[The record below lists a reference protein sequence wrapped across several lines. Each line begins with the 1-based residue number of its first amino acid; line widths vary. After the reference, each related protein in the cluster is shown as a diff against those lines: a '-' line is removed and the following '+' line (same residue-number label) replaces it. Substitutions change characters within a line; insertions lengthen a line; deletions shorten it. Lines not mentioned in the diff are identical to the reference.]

1 MLTLIVRQSL
11 KNGTAKTWK
20 LRPNKD
26 GHTFGSSR
34 LADVISIAPS
44 TKGIQGLFEFRDG
57 HWWYIN
63 MDLMTS
69 AQGAKSP
76 ALCLSEEM
84 SIELADCVL
93 KLTPLLKEQDLYLR
107 LEKAG
112 QSHQTS
118 GKKFQLFIVKQNG
131 KVLETKVLPLNKKFK
146 PHMSHTPTSISCI
159 PNDEWQTQTIGNL
172 EISQKTVNLENAAH
186 LAHISVDQLV
196 DQDSKRGLVITLGA
210 ALFLVTVGLFA
221 PKNQNLEMAS
231 ALPKV
236 AQKIIVKTE
245 LKPKRK
251 KTEATTKPQQV
262 VVQQAPAAAA
272 GPKTEMPTGGGGGS
286 KVANMMKSISGG
298 RISQLIGK
306 VSAQAAKSGNV
317 ILATGIKAGSGP
329 SGRALAA
336 VGNIERSGRDWG
348 TEGNGKGV
356 VISTAGRGGGKNAS
370 GMGGLAAGGTG
381 SGGVGLIEEESEI
394 TGGLDRE
401 IIAQYIKSKLGQ
413 ILYCYERQLSAKPDL
428 FGKVAVKFTIG
439 PTGSVEQQLIG
450 DTTLKNATVEGCI
463 LNKVATWKFPTPQG
477 GTRVLVTYPFL
488 FKSTN

>member
-20 LRPNKD
+20 LRPSED
-26 GHTFGSSR
+26 AHTFGSSR

-44 TKGIQGLFEFRDG
+44 TKGIQGFFEYRENQ
-57 HWWYIN
+57 WWYVN
-63 MDLMTS
+63 MDMETS
-69 AQGAKSP
+69 AQGSSAP
-76 ALCLSEEM
+76 ALCLNENKK
-84 SIELADCVL
+84 IELPDCTL
-93 KLTPLLKEQDLYLR
+93 EFTPVKKEQDLYQR
-107 LEKAG
+107 LER
-112 QSHQTS
+112 S
-118 GKKFQLFIVKQNG
+118 GKSQTVSGKRFQLFIVKQNG
-131 KVLETKVLPLNKKFK
+131 KVLETKVLPLGKKFK
-146 PHMSHTPTSISCI
+146 SSMATKPVVIACTPS
-159 PNDEWQTQTIGNL
+159 DEWQKQMIDQL
-172 EISQKTVNLENAAH
+172 EVSQKTVSLEDAAH
-186 LAHISVDQLV
+186 LGYLSVDQLV
-196 DQDSKRGLVITLGA
+196 DEDSKRGLIITLGA
-210 ALFLVTVGLFA
+210 AFFLVTVGLFA
-221 PKNQNLEMAS
+221 PKNQNVETA
-231 ALPKV
+231 AVLPKV
-236 AQKIIVKTE
+236 VQKIIVKTE

-251 KTEATTKPQQV
+251 KVEAAAKPQQV
-262 VVQQAPAAAA
+262 VVQQPPAAAA
-272 GPKTEMPTGGGGGS
+272 GPKKEMPTGGGGS
-286 KVANMMKSISGG
+286 RVANMMKSLSGGG

-317 ILATGIKAGSGP
+317 IFANGVKAGSGP

-348 TEGNGKGV
+348 SEGNGKGV
-356 VISTAGRGGGKNAS
+356 VISTAGRGGGNSAS

-381 SGGVGLIEEESEI
+381 SAGVGLIEEESEI

-439 PTGSVEQQLIG
+439 PSGQVEQQLIG

-463 LNKVATWKFPTPQG
+463 LNRVAAWKFPTPQG